1 MKETLSE
8 LIKGYEGNYDFTLP
22 KRTPI
27 ILRVDG
33 KAFHTLTRGF
43 DKPFDKVMI
52 QSMQDTMLYLCEQ
65 IQGAQ
70 FGYVQSDE
78 ISILVYETNNEA
90 EPWFGNRLQK
100 LCSITASMATLKFNK
115 SLAYNAAITEGVDY
129 DKYRTAITNGAL
141 FDTRAFCVPESVVT
155 PYFIW
160 RQNDAVR
167 NSILGLSMI
176 YFTKKEMYKLSC
188 DELQNKLI
196 TEKDVNWNNCSTVQK
211 RGTCCY
217 KILETPET
225 KHKKWF
231 LDEEMPTL
239 SSNRD
244 FVLSKIE
251 EYKP

>member
-22 KRTPI
+22 KRTPV

-115 SLAYNAAITEGVDY
+115 SLAYNAAITEGADY
-129 DKYRTAITNGAL
+129 DKYRTAITNGAI

-160 RQNDAVR
+160 RQNDATR
-167 NSILGLSMI
+167 NSILGLGMK
-176 YFTKKEMYKLSC
+176 YFTQKQLNKLSC
-188 DELQNKLI
+188 DDIQNKLL
-196 TEKDVNWNNCSTVQK
+196 TEKDVNWNDCTIVEK
-211 RGTCCY
+211 RGTCAY
-217 KILETPET
+217 KLPDPLRDGRTYWT
-225 KHKKWF
+225 
-231 LDEEMPTL
+231 LDCEMPIL

-244 FVLSKIE
+244 FVLGKTIRI
-251 EYKP
+251 